1 MGTNL
6 VVQDSGTELKLGG
19 QIKRFFTGEIH
30 KKYRYIAIS
39 HILGSFLKFPIVLF
53 LTIMAFIY
61 EIQGSLFIFVFLLQ
75 TSSIIAILFY
85 IHSGYSSY
93 RLNFMLYKMQC
104 TFLQKIES
112 EHLVSSIKRDK
123 HDPKISFTN
132 PDDSHPLQLF
142 IKMVL
147 RRKQTLS
154 KIETWFARM
163 FMIDLVLLPVLC
175 ILWALFQAIWEGPL
189 TELIFGYLVIFCFI
203 ALLVSAYVTNIL
215 FNLEKVYLAILGANI
230 KEWAFSFYSRR
241 W

>member
-6 VVQDSGTELKLGG
+6 IVQDSGTELKLGG
-19 QIKRFFTGEIH
+19 QIKRFFTGGIH
-30 KKYRYIAIS
+30 KKYRYMAIS
-39 HILGSFLKFPIVLF
+39 HILGSFLKFPIVLV
-53 LTIMAFIY
+53 LMTLAFIY
-61 EIQGSLFIFVFLLQ
+61 EIQGSLSIFVFLLQ
-75 TSSIIAILFY
+75 TSSIIAISFY

-93 RLNFMLYKMQC
+93 KLNFMLYKLQC
-104 TFLQKIES
+104 TFLEKIES

-163 FMIDLVLLPVLC
+163 FMIDLVLLPLLC
-175 ILWALFQAIWEGPL
+175 ILWAFFQAIWESPL
-189 TELIFGYLVIFCFI
+189 IELIFGYLIIFWFI
-203 ALLVSAYVTNIL
+203 ALLVSAYAINIL
-215 FNLEKVYLAILGANI
+215 FNLEKIYLAILGANI